1 MHTVPTQTAD
11 TATRFSFLGVVQC
24 IFMFDWLS
32 FHNTE
37 KTGTGP
43 GRKMHRLHGA
53 GVSSQ
58 LFRDAQKT

>member
-1 MHTVPTQTAD
+1 MYPVPTQTED
-11 TATRFSFLGVVQC
+11 TAMQFSFLGVIQC
-24 IFMFDWLS
+24 IFVFDWLS

-37 KTGTGP
+37 KIGP
-43 GRKMHRLHGA
+43 GPRRKMHRLHGA